1 MLVIPKELNGI
12 YVIKGATTFNLI
24 SDLLWLPTYYPTWN
38 LTIMSDYT
46 PDKKDLP
53 IRVALFDRNNE
64 RDHYS
69 FDMVPGNLIVCNPE
83 KPLWYADLQ
92 SLKNSFDILAD

>member
-1 MLVIPKELNGI
+1 MQVIPKELNGI
-12 YVIKGATTFNLI
+12 YVVKGENTFDLI

-38 LTIMSDYT
+38 ISIIYNYT
-46 PDKKDLP
+46 PDKKHFP
-53 IRVALFDRNNE
+53 IRVELFDRNNE
-64 RDHYS
+64 HTYTI
-69 FDMVPGNLIVCNPE
+69 DMVPGNLIVCHPE

>member
-1 MLVIPKELNGI
+1 MQVIPKNLNGI
-12 YVIKGATTFNLI
+12 YVIKGATQCNLI

-38 LTIMSDYT
+38 ITIMYDYT
-46 PDKKDLP
+46 PDKKDFP

-64 RDHYS
+64 REHYK
-69 FDMVPGNLIVCNPE
+69 FDMVPGNLIVCHPE

-92 SLKNSFDILAD
+92 SLKNNFDILD